1 MKTMKTNKFWMC
13 ALAMT
18 AFLMGACIEENE
30 APTPIFPTEVTTHT
44 VAAGEEV
51 TIAFTANTDWQ
62 LSSDAMWCKVDGL
75 FLDTNGKA
83 GEQQVT
89 FHVNADGQS
98 VDDSKANISLRMG
111 QESRVIAT
119 IVRTGITNAIVLG
132 NDSVNYTHN
141 QTVTIGAEGT
151 LTLVIKETTF
161 DKNNLYISQSAEWLD
176 IQRDEMVITLNVKP
190 EYLKYSQSNAT
201 DSICFSDRETP
212 MMRLHVA
219 YTGMDARTIALEPAT
234 QWGLKVAADG
244 QTYKNSLYEMT
255 QEVYDAPIEVT
266 VTALNDAY
274 TLYYANYDKSNGCV
288 LADTAGLWVSIA
300 DDMQGGI
307 TLSFEENAGGERTGY
322 LFVLPNALCDEV
334 AQGEG
339 VAAFLFEDMD
349 GIPELKAA
357 CEQYLIAE
365 FTQESALA
373 GSFHLIDG
381 PTFEYMEV
389 ALETDEMYVAFAESN
404 GVSANNVFKA
414 ELKFAY
420 PYIFNP
426 MLPLELWDPSI
437 ANGTIS
443 VINITTGE
451 YAVEGEDYFIEPTMM
466 EAEGDDYMLLQFRSY
481 IESDYIVFFVDAQKV
496 HHKALV
502 VTTKY

>member
-111 QESRVIAT
+111 EESRVIAT

-176 IQRDEMVITLNVKP
+176 IQRDEMVITLSVKP

-307 TLSFEENAGGERTGY
+307 TLSFEENTGGERTGY

-365 FTQESALA
+365 FTQE
-373 GSFHLIDG
+373 GVIDNSF
-381 PTFEYMEV
+381 
-389 ALETDEMYVAFAESN
+389 
-404 GVSANNVFKA
+404 
-414 ELKFAY
+414 
-420 PYIFNP
+420 
-426 MLPLELWDPSI
+426 
-437 ANGTIS
+437 S
-443 VINITTGE
+443 VINGAGKWE
-451 YAVEGEDYFIEPTMM
+451 DMPVEAETDSDWLDIAMGYCVSAENVFHTSLEFAIPYIINPMIDMEVWDINAGADIQIWGKSSKQYLVNEDFIAEPALTEDGLHYYMQLRSYVEEDYIIYFM
-466 EAEGDDYMLLQFRSY
+466 
-481 IESDYIVFFVDAQKV
+481 DANKIAL
-496 HHKALV
+496 KALV
-502 VTTKY
+502 VELAEFEE

>member
-18 AFLMGACIEENE
+18 ALLMGACKEENE
-30 APTPIFPTEVTTHT
+30 TSTPIFPTEVTNHT

-75 FLDTNGKA
+75 FLDTSGKA

-89 FHVNADGQS
+89 FRVNADGQS

-111 QESRVIAT
+111 EESRVIAT
-119 IVRTGITNAIVLG
+119 VVRTGITNAIVLG
-132 NDSVNYTHN
+132 NDSINYTHN

-161 DKNNLYISQSAEWLD
+161 DKNNLYISQSAEWFD
-176 IQRDEMVITLNVKP
+176 IQREDMAITLSVKP

-201 DSICFSDRETP
+201 DSICLSDRETP
-212 MMRLHVA
+212 MMRLHVT

-234 QWGLKVAADG
+234 QWGIKVAADG
-244 QTYKNSLYEMT
+244 QTYKNSLYEMS
-255 QEVYDAPIEVT
+255 QEIFDAPINVT

-288 LADTAGLWVSIA
+288 LADTAGLWVSMA
-300 DDMQGGI
+300 DDKVGNI
-307 TLSFEENAGGERTGY
+307 SLSFEENTGSERTGY
-322 LFVLPNALCDEV
+322 LFVLPNALRDEV
-334 AQGEG
+334 VAGAG
-339 VAAFLFEDMD
+339 VASFLFEDVD
-349 GIPELKAA
+349 GIPELKAE
-357 CEQYLIAE
+357 CERYLIAE
-365 FTQESALA
+365 LTQESALA
-373 GSFHLIDG
+373 GGFRLIDG
-381 PTFEYMEV
+381 PTYEYMEV

-404 GVSANNVFKA
+404 GVSANNLFKA
-414 ELKFAY
+414 ELEFAH

-426 MLPLELWDPSI
+426 MLPLAQWDPSTG
-437 ANGTIS
+437 NGTIS
-443 VINITTGE
+443 VFNITTGE
-451 YAVEGEDYFIEPTMM
+451 YAIEGEDYLIEPTMM
-466 EAEGDDYMLLQFRSY
+466 ETEGDDNMLLQFRSY
-481 IESDYIVFFVDAQKV
+481 IEADYIVFFVDAQKV
-496 HHKALV
+496 YHKALV